1 MCINCRL
8 GVCLCEKLLIFFV
21 CNACVLR
28 LECLCG
34 SAGLLVRLGSNTC
47 CLWNTAF
54 RDGKRRFRNLF
65 GVLFLYFICKYFA
78 IALCFCQL
86 RIFAFETTANLSIG
100 PEKRILKS
108 LEKQSV
114 KM

>member
-1 MCINCRL
+1 MNMCINSQH

-34 SAGLLVRLGSNTC
+34 SAAMLVACGSV
-47 CLWNTAF
+47 AF
-54 RDGKRRFRNLF
+54 RDGKRRFRTLF
-65 GVLFLYFICKYFA
+65 GVLFLYFLCKYFA
-78 IALCFCQL
+78 IVLCFCQL
-86 RIFAFETTANLSIG
+86 RIFAFETTANLGIG
-100 PEKRILKS
+100 PEKRILKG

>member
-1 MCINCRL
+1 MCVNCQH
-8 GVCLCEKLLIFFV
+8 GVCLCGKLLVFFV
-21 CNACVLR
+21 RNACVLR

-34 SAGLLVRLGSNTC
+34 SAAMLVACGSV
-47 CLWNTAF
+47 AF
-54 RDGKRRFRNLF
+54 RDGKRRFRTLF

-78 IALCFCQL
+78 IVLCFCQL
-86 RIFAFETTANLSIG
+86 RIFAFGTTANLGIG
-100 PEKRILKS
+100 PEKRILKG